1 MSRVH
6 RGIVKKG
13 RVGVGK
19 VRKNRKTRTKGRVTK
34 VKKVR
39 VKRGKQRVGS
49 VIVRRKQVQS
59 TEMAKGKKAESK

>member
-39 VKRGKQRVGS
+39 VKSGKQRVGR
-49 VIVRRKQVQS
+49 VIVRGMVKRQVQS
-59 TEMAKGKKAESK
+59 NGQRTSRS